1 MEKDA
6 IEKLFEEFKNHVADN
21 LHLKRVI
28 ENSTKYHLEYL
39 NSVDDANW
47 LDNKLI
53 NESFLFEN
61 LTSGQ
66 REKFSYRSSDKQQ
79 LIDHVFELHNDQI
92 LWLLVNNY
100 EAFESYLD
108 WIYCDLE
115 NKVKSPIS
123 NNQLSKMLTFFSK
136 TFNEVKAKEKSFVM
150 GLELKTNLTFIEKL
164 RHVVVHNKGITFSEE
179 NLFDSAI
186 SSSAL
191 NNNKKNKIAFMQ
203 NFIVENKINM
213 LDWIDSEEERGDVK
227 YKMLEAFSGCLVSY
241 ADLIRNQFK

>member
-47 LDNKLI
+47 PDNKLI

-100 EAFESYLD
+100 EAFETYLD

-115 NKVKSPIS
+115 K
-123 NNQLSKMLTFFSK
+123 
-136 TFNEVKAKEKSFVM
+136 KAKALFAIINCQKCLLFF
-150 GLELKTNLTFIEKL
+150 LKHLLK
-164 RHVVVHNKGITFSEE
+164 
-179 NLFDSAI
+179 
-186 SSSAL
+186 
-191 NNNKKNKIAFMQ
+191 
-203 NFIVENKINM
+203 
-213 LDWIDSEEERGDVK
+213 
-227 YKMLEAFSGCLVSY
+227 
-241 ADLIRNQFK
+241 